1 MKVIEPATEAV
12 LTEVP
17 RAGLDEVDA
26 AVARAREALPAWRA
40 LPPAERAALLH
51 GLADALA
58 GHREYLAEVREQV
71 CEHCPQR
78 VPGQPP
84 FPTGTYGITS
94 PDKRVAVIVSG
105 TSKDF
110 ASYVLTEWPK
120 AGWTMGRGESERNEA
135 EDDFSKG
142 NVRGHF
148 WAQAKFCGHSEVLLQ
163 LTGS

>member
-1 MKVIEPATEAV
+1 MTI
-12 LTEVP
+12 
-17 RAGLDEVDA
+17 
-26 AVARAREALPAWRA
+26 
-40 LPPAERAALLH
+40 AALVV
-51 GLADALA
+51 ALA
-58 GHREYLAEVREQV
+58 GCGSSSRAHSASTGGDADAPAVATTTACTPPPPPVESIA
-71 CEHCPQR
+71 
-78 VPGQPP
+78 VPTDPP